1 MTSPDAR
8 ETTPLTVYFPG
19 LITYIRNRTWTRKS
33 AVRSAAAGSEIDCP
47 TDCTRSTAGKKATPI
62 TKVHLDERGELPAS
76 RKGVRGSTAA
86 SYDQDTD
93 DDQAPTKT
101 LSPIQNPSVLLTTSI
116 NAATSAKRMA
126 ATSATR
132 FLDSRL
138 RPTVSGTAIP
148 NNTIGR
154 EMLNNAW
161 KGTIPPAQ
169 TQFTPAQC
177 PW

>member
-1 MTSPDAR
+1 MKEGSYQRREKAFAGPLRPATIRTPMMTK
-8 ETTPLTVYFPG
+8 L
-19 LITYIRNRTWTRKS
+19 
-33 AVRSAAAGSEIDCP
+33 
-47 TDCTRSTAGKKATPI
+47 
-62 TKVHLDERGELPAS
+62 
-76 RKGVRGSTAA
+76 
-86 SYDQDTD
+86 
-93 DDQAPTKT
+93 PTKT